1 MWVPGENLTPHKKN
15 NFDKI
20 FRDEEKYIIQS
31 INKVLWDKVST
42 KVDWFREPICQYIIQ
57 GLFQIKKTNGYPNL
71 VFKIALMQFDTEQGS
86 LELGSR
92 SQLIPSEIV
101 KELYVHIIFQN
112 YFDVNYSKLLKL
124 SIILTRERL
133 RLRILWWRLTKL
145 F

>member
-1 MWVPGENLTPHKKN
+1 MKTLHLIRKITLTKSSEMKK
-15 NFDKI
+15 
-20 FRDEEKYIIQS
+20 KYIIQL
-31 INKVLWDKVST
+31 INKVLWDKIST
-42 KVDWFREPICQYIIQ
+42 KVDWFREPLCQYIIQ

-112 YFDVNYSKLLKL
+112 YFDVNYSKLLKR